1 MITVKLSGG
10 LGQQLFQICCVL
22 AYSLRH
28 KCPLM
33 LPKIEKTL
41 DKYGKVRNAYFRT
54 FLKSLKNYNNFS
66 FNTNVMYNEP
76 TFEYSEIPNYYG
88 ATTSRTRSRTITVRC
103 LNGFFQSYK
112 YFEDQ
117 FKEIA
122 KQMRL
127 DYYMNKMRSKYMNK
141 INKRMHR
148 YMINEESTEFND
160 SDDSDSEFEF
170 EEENDFEPSIF
181 DEDDTTEPSLAG
193 DDAQAPEEDTSKQ
206 NSIVIKDS
214 DQPTQD
220 EKITKRLED
229 HLTVS
234 IHFRYVDYKP
244 HTDEFILLKLNYY
257 DQALTRIID
266 ETGAKTITFLYFCDK
281 DDNKIAQEC
290 IYRLKL
296 KYNRKYGKTHKIKFM
311 KCPDIIKDWEQ
322 MMIMACCH
330 HNIIANSTFSWW
342 GAYINPNPTKIVISP
357 SRWFTKESGRSTADI
372 IPEQWVKISV

>member
-1 MITVKLSGG
+1 MITVKLAGG

-22 AYSLRH
+22 AYSLRY

-33 LPKIEKTL
+33 LPKVEKTL

-54 FLKSLKNYNNFS
+54 FLKSLKNYNNFT

-76 TFEYSEIPNYYG
+76 KYEYIEIPNYYG
-88 ATTSRTRSRTITVRC
+88 VTSSRSRSRTITVRC
-103 LNGFFQSYK
+103 LNGYFQSYK

-122 KQMRL
+122 KQVRL
-127 DYYMNKMRSKYMNK
+127 DYYMNKMRAKYMNK

-160 SDDSDSEFEF
+160 SDGSDSEFEF
-170 EEENDFEPSIF
+170 EEDVEIDTSIF
-181 DEDDTTEPSLAG
+181 DDDDTSEPSLA
-193 DDAQAPEEDTSKQ
+193 EDETTQ
-206 NSIVIKDS
+206 TETLTNSIMIKDS
-214 DQPTQD
+214 EQTTDQ
-220 EKITKRLED
+220 KINKRLED
-229 HLTVS
+229 HITVS
-234 IHFRYVDYKP
+234 IHFRYVDFKP

-257 DQALTRIID
+257 DQAISRIIE

-296 KYNRKYGKTHKIKFM
+296 KYNRKCGKTHKIKFM

-342 GAYINPNPTKIVISP
+342 GGYINPNPTKIVISP
-357 SRWFTKESGRSTADI
+357 SRWFTKESGKSTTDV
-372 IPEQWVKISV
+372 IPEQWVKIGV

>member
-1 MITVKLSGG
+1 MITVKLAGG
-10 LGQQLFQICCVL
+10 LGQQLFQICCAL
-22 AYSLRH
+22 AYSLRY

-33 LPKIEKTL
+33 LPKVEKTL

-54 FLKSLKNYNNFS
+54 FLKSLKNYNNFT

-76 TFEYSEIPNYYG
+76 KYEYIEMPNYYG
-88 ATTSRTRSRTITVRC
+88 VTSSRSRSRTITVRC
-103 LNGFFQSYK
+103 LNGYFQSYK

-127 DYYMNKMRSKYMNK
+127 DYYINKMRAKYMNK

-160 SDDSDSEFEF
+160 SDGSDSEFEF
-170 EEENDFEPSIF
+170 EEDAEIDTTIF
-181 DEDDTTEPSLAG
+181 DDDDTSEPSLA
-193 DDAQAPEEDTSKQ
+193 EDETTQ
-206 NSIVIKDS
+206 TEMPTNSIIIKDS
-214 DQPTQD
+214 DQHTDQ
-220 EKITKRLED
+220 KINKRLED
-229 HLTVS
+229 HITVS
-234 IHFRYVDYKP
+234 IHFRYVDFKP

-257 DQALTRIID
+257 DQAISRIIE

-342 GAYINPNPTKIVISP
+342 GGYINPNPTKIVITP
-357 SRWFTKESGRSTADI
+357 SRWFSKEANKNTSDL
-372 IPEQWVKISV
+372 IPEQWVKIGV

>member
-1 MITVKLSGG
+1 MITVKLAGG
-10 LGQQLFQICCVL
+10 LGQQLFQICCAL
-22 AYSLRH
+22 AYSFRH

-33 LPKIEKTL
+33 LPKVEKTL

-54 FLKSLKNYNNFS
+54 FLKSLKNYNNFT

-76 TFEYSEIPNYYG
+76 KYEYNEIPNYYG
-88 ATTSRTRSRTITVRC
+88 VTSSRSRSRTITVRC
-103 LNGFFQSYK
+103 LNGVFQSYK

-127 DYYMNKMRSKYMNK
+127 DYYMNKMRAKYMNK

-160 SDDSDSEFEF
+160 SDGSDSEFEF
-170 EEENDFEPSIF
+170 EEDAEIDTTIF
-181 DEDDTTEPSLAG
+181 DDDDTSEPSLA
-193 DDAQAPEEDTSKQ
+193 EDETTQ
-206 NSIVIKDS
+206 TEMPTNSIIIKDS
-214 DQPTQD
+214 DQHTDQ
-220 EKITKRLED
+220 KINKRLED
-229 HLTVS
+229 HITVS
-234 IHFRYVDYKP
+234 IHFRYVDFKP

-257 DQALTRIID
+257 DQAISRIIE

-342 GAYINPNPTKIVISP
+342 GGYINPNPTKIVISP
-357 SRWFTKESGRSTADI
+357 SRWFSKEANKNTSDL
-372 IPEQWVKISV
+372 IPEGWVKIGV

>member
-1 MITVKLSGG
+1 MITVKLTGG
-10 LGQQLFQICCVL
+10 LGQQLFQICCAL
-22 AYSLRH
+22 AYSLRY

-33 LPKIEKTL
+33 LPKVEKTL

-54 FLKSLKNYNNFS
+54 FLKSLKNYNNFT
-66 FNTNVMYNEP
+66 FNTNVMYNESKY
-76 TFEYSEIPNYYG
+76 EYLEIPNYYG
-88 ATTSRTRSRTITVRC
+88 AATSRTRSRTITVRC

-112 YFEDQ
+112 YFDDQ

-127 DYYMNKMRSKYMNK
+127 DYYMNKMRAKYMNK

-160 SDDSDSEFEF
+160 SDGSDSEFEF
-170 EEENDFEPSIF
+170 EEDTEIDTSIF
-181 DEDDTTEPSLAG
+181 DDDDTSEPSLAE
-193 DDAQAPEEDTSKQ
+193 DESTQTEAPT
-206 NSIVIKDS
+206 NSIMIKDS
-214 DQPTQD
+214 EQTNDQ
-220 EKITKRLED
+220 KITKRLED
-229 HLTVS
+229 HITVS
-234 IHFRYVDYKP
+234 IHFRYVDFKP

-257 DQALTRIID
+257 DQAISRIIE

-342 GAYINPNPTKIVISP
+342 GGYINPNPMKIVITP
-357 SRWFTKESGRSTADI
+357 SRWFSKEANKTASDL
-372 IPEQWVKISV
+372 IPEQWVKIGV

>member
-1 MITVKLSGG
+1 MITIKLTGG
-10 LGQQLFQICCVL
+10 LGQQLFQICCAL
-22 AYSLRH
+22 AYSLRY

-33 LPKIEKTL
+33 LPKVEKTL

-54 FLKSLKNYNNFS
+54 FLKSLKNYNNFT
-66 FNTNVMYNEP
+66 FNTNVMYNESKY
-76 TFEYSEIPNYYG
+76 EYLEIPNYYG
-88 ATTSRTRSRTITVRC
+88 VTSSRSRSRTITVRC
-103 LNGFFQSYK
+103 LNGVFQSYK

-127 DYYMNKMRSKYMNK
+127 DYYINKMRAKYMNK

-160 SDDSDSEFEF
+160 SDGSDSEFEF
-170 EEENDFEPSIF
+170 EEDTEIDTSIF
-181 DEDDTTEPSLAG
+181 DDDDTSEPSLAE
-193 DDAQAPEEDTSKQ
+193 DESTQSEAPT
-206 NSIVIKDS
+206 NSIMIKDS
-214 DQPTQD
+214 DQTTDQ
-220 EKITKRLED
+220 KITKRLED
-229 HLTVS
+229 HITVS
-234 IHFRYVDYKP
+234 IHFRYVDFKP

-257 DQALTRIID
+257 DQAISRIIE

-342 GAYINPNPTKIVISP
+342 GGYINPNPTKIVITP
-357 SRWFTKESGRSTADI
+357 SRWFSKEANKTSTDL
-372 IPEQWVKISV
+372 IPEQWVKIGV